1 MTFQAT
7 AVSCSI
13 TVKDLTVSRR
23 WYVDAVGFTVEREYE
38 RDGVPAGIVLT
49 AGAARV
55 LLNRDD
61 GAKGFDRVK
70 GEGLSIQFSVAS
82 GVDDI
87 ASRIKAVG
95 GTLDSEPA
103 DMPWGARAFRVRD
116 PDGFKLVFS
125 SPLAAK

>member
-1 MTFQAT
+1 MTLQAT

-13 TVKDLTVSRR
+13 TVKDLNVSRR
-23 WYVDAVGFTVEREYE
+23 WYVDGAGFTVEREYE
-38 RDGVPAGIVLT
+38 RDGVPAGIVLR

-70 GEGLSIQFSVAS
+70 GEGLSIQFSVES
-82 GVDDI
+82 GVDAI
-87 ASRIKAVG
+87 ADRIKAAG

-125 SPLAAK
+125 SPLPAS